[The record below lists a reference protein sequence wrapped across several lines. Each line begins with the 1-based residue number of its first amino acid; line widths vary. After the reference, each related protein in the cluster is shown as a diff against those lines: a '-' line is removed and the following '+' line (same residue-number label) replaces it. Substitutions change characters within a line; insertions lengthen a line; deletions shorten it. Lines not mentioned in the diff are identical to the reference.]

1 MIELPPLGELDVE
14 LWHALLDIADRMA
27 SDWTLIGGQ
36 MVLLHALE
44 HGRAPQRVSEDL
56 DLVVD
61 ARVRPL
67 ALPRMLST
75 LDDLGFAA
83 VAISHDG
90 VAYRFSRGRTSVDV
104 LAPDGVGPR
113 ADLRTVGAAR
123 TVEIGGGS
131 YALSRSGPV
140 SVSAAGRSG
149 EIPRPDL
156 AGAILIKAVAAT
168 RDTRR
173 GPERHL
179 NDLAFLLSLV
189 ADPIAMRD
197 DLGAT
202 NCARIRRVTGIHG
215 AHSEAW
221 TLLGDDATAAD
232 GYAAL
237 RIITRT
243 S

>member
-1 MIELPPLGELDVE
+1 MP
-14 LWHALLDIADRMA
+14 

-56 DLVVD
+56 DLVVN

-75 LDDLGFAA
+75 LDELGFAEA
-83 VAISHDG
+83 SISHDE
-90 VAYRFSRGRTSVDV
+90 VAHRFSRGRTNVDV
-104 LAPDGVGPR
+104 LAPDGVGSR
-113 ADLRTVGAAR
+113 ADLRTVGAAK

-131 YALSRSGPV
+131 YALARSAPV
-140 SVSAAGRSG
+140 RVSAGGRSG
-149 EIPRPDL
+149 EVPRPDL

-189 ADPIAMRD
+189 EDPIAMRD
-197 DLGAT
+197 DLGAS
-202 NCARIRRVTGIHG
+202 NCARIRRVTGIHDRG
-215 AHSEAW
+215 SEAW
-221 TLLGDDATAAD
+221 TLLGEDAVAGD
-232 GYAAL
+232 GHAAL
-237 RIITRT
+237 RIITQA

>member
-14 LWHALLDIADRMA
+14 LWHALLDIADRMP

-44 HGRAPQRVSEDL
+44 HGRAPHRVSEDL

-75 LDDLGFAA
+75 LDALGFAEA
-83 VAISHDG
+83 SISHDE
-90 VAYRFSRGRTSVDV
+90 VARRFSRGRTNVDV
-104 LAPDGVGPR
+104 LAPDGVGSR
-113 ADLRTVGAAR
+113 ADLRTVGAAK
-123 TVEIGGGS
+123 TIEIGGGS
-131 YALSRSGPV
+131 YALTRSGPV
-140 SVSAAGRSG
+140 WVSAAGRSG
-149 EIPRPDL
+149 EVPRPDL

-189 ADPIAMRD
+189 EDPIAMRE
-197 DLGAT
+197 DLGAS
-202 NCARIRRVTGIHG
+202 NCARIRRVTGVQDRG
-215 AHSEAW
+215 SEAW
-221 TLLGDDATAAD
+221 TLLGDDAAAAE
-232 GYAAL
+232 GHAAL
-237 RIITRT
+237 RIITQT

>member
-14 LWHALLDIADRMA
+14 LWHALLDIADRMP
-27 SDWTLIGGQ
+27 SNWTLIGGQ

-67 ALPRMLST
+67 ALPRMLSA
-75 LDDLGFAA
+75 LDALGFAEA
-83 VAISHDG
+83 PISHDE
-90 VAYRFSRGRTSVDV
+90 VAHRFSRGRTNVDV

-123 TVEIGGGS
+123 TVEVGGGS
-131 YALSRSGPV
+131 FALTRSGPV

-149 EIPRPDL
+149 EVPRPDL

-168 RDTRR
+168 RETRR

-179 NDLAFLLSLV
+179 KDLAFLLSLV
-189 ADPIAMRD
+189 EDPIAMRD
-197 DLGAT
+197 DLGAS
-202 NCARIRRVTGIHG
+202 NCARIRRVTGIHDRG
-215 AHSEAW
+215 SQAW
-221 TLLGDDATAAD
+221 ALLGDDAAAAD
-232 GYAAL
+232 GHATL
-237 RIITRT
+237 RIIAQP